1 MSQND
6 LIIMALAVLIVGV
19 ILYKQINKVTQNIT
33 INDENPN
40 LAYSKFC
47 SAIDDQID
55 ILRQKALE
63 NQILNQDNKDEIL
76 ENLSDFSKELVFIE
90 SLNSKESDKRQ
101 EKLFGLLSR
110 IDEFVEQN
118 FINGKDIASDIKDN
132 LKIEFDKLGL
142 DRG

>member
-63 NQILNQDNKDEIL
+63 TQIVNQDNKDEIL

-90 SLNSKESDKRQ
+90 SLNYKESDKWQ

>member
-1 MSQND
+1 MTKLS
-6 LIIMALAVLIVGV
+6 V
-19 ILYKQINKVTQNIT
+19 LYKKILIT
-33 INDENPN
+33 TLVLGAILTPN

-63 NQILNQDNKDEIL
+63 NQIVNQDNKDEIL

-90 SLNSKESDKRQ
+90 SLNSKESDKWQ

>member
-63 NQILNQDNKDEIL
+63 NQIVNQDNKDEIL

-90 SLNSKESDKRQ
+90 SLNSKESDKWQ

-118 FINGKDIASDIKDN
+118 FINGKDIARDIKDN

>member
-40 LAYSKFC
+40 LAYFKFC

-63 NQILNQDNKDEIL
+63 NQIVNQDNKDEIL

-90 SLNSKESDKRQ
+90 SLNSKESDKWQ

-110 IDEFVEQN
+110 IDEFVKQN

>member
-63 NQILNQDNKDEIL
+63 NQIVNQDNKDEIL

>member
-1 MSQND
+1 MAQND
-6 LIIMALAVLIVGV
+6 LIIMAVAVLIVGV

-33 INDENPN
+33 NDDENPN
-40 LAYSKFC
+40 LVYSKFC
-47 SAIDDQID
+47 DAIDNQID
-55 ILRQKALE
+55 ILRQNTQEDIILE
-63 NQILNQDNKDEIL
+63 PNKKDEIL
-76 ENLSDFSKELVFIE
+76 EALSDFSKELVFIE
-90 SLNSKESDKRQ
+90 SLNSKDSDKWQ

-110 IDEFVEQN
+110 IDEFVEKN

>member
-90 SLNSKESDKRQ
+90 SLNSKESDKWQ

>member
-63 NQILNQDNKDEIL
+63 NQIVSQDNKDEIL

-90 SLNSKESDKRQ
+90 SLNSKESDKWQ

-118 FINGKDIASDIKDN
+118 FINGKDIARDIKDN

>member
-90 SLNSKESDKRQ
+90 SLNSKESDKWQ
-101 EKLFGLLSR
+101 EKLFELLSR

-118 FINGKDIASDIKDN
+118 FINGKNIASDIKDN

>member
-63 NQILNQDNKDEIL
+63 NQIVNQDNKDEIL

-90 SLNSKESDKRQ
+90 SLNSKESDKWQ

-118 FINGKDIASDIKDN
+118 VIHGKDIASDIKDN

>member
-1 MSQND
+1 MLLCCFQ
-6 LIIMALAVLIVGV
+6 LRQRL
-19 ILYKQINKVTQNIT
+19 LYKQINKVTQNIT

-63 NQILNQDNKDEIL
+63 NQIVNQDNKDEIL

-90 SLNSKESDKRQ
+90 SLNSKESDKWQ

-110 IDEFVEQN
+110 IDESVEQN
-118 FINGKDIASDIKDN
+118 FINGKDIARDIKDN

-142 DRG
+142 DRGQNLAF

>member
-63 NQILNQDNKDEIL
+63 NQIVNQDNKDEIL

-90 SLNSKESDKRQ
+90 SLNSKESDKWQ

>member
-1 MSQND
+1 MAQND
-6 LIIMALAVLIVGV
+6 LIIMAVAVLIVGV

-33 INDENPN
+33 NDDENPN
-40 LAYSKFC
+40 LVYSKFC
-47 SAIDDQID
+47 DAIDNQID
-55 ILRQKALE
+55 ILRQNTQEDMILE
-63 NQILNQDNKDEIL
+63 PNKKDEIL
-76 ENLSDFSKELVFIE
+76 EALSDFSKELVFIE
-90 SLNSKESDKRQ
+90 SLNSKDSDKWQ

-110 IDEFVEQN
+110 IDEFVEKN

>member
-63 NQILNQDNKDEIL
+63 NQIVNQDNKDEIL
-76 ENLSDFSKELVFIE
+76 ENLNDFSKELVFIE
-90 SLNSKESDKRQ
+90 SLNSKESDKWQ

-118 FINGKDIASDIKDN
+118 FINGKDIARDIKDN

-142 DRG
+142 DKG

>member
-1 MSQND
+1 MAQNE
-6 LIIMALAVLIVGV
+6 LMRMALAVWTVGV

-63 NQILNQDNKDEIL
+63 NQIVNQDNKDEIL

-90 SLNSKESDKRQ
+90 SLNSKESDKWQ

>member
-63 NQILNQDNKDEIL
+63 NQIVNQDNKDEIL

-90 SLNSKESDKRQ
+90 SLNSKESAKWQ

>member
-63 NQILNQDNKDEIL
+63 NQIVNQDNKDEIL

-90 SLNSKESDKRQ
+90 SLNSKESDKWQ

-142 DRG
+142 DRC

>member
-63 NQILNQDNKDEIL
+63 NQIVNQDNKDEIL

-90 SLNSKESDKRQ
+90 SLNSKESDKWQ

-110 IDEFVEQN
+110 IDEFAEQN

>member
-63 NQILNQDNKDEIL
+63 NQIL
-76 ENLSDFSKELVFIE
+76 
-90 SLNSKESDKRQ
+90 
-101 EKLFGLLSR
+101 
-110 IDEFVEQN
+110 
-118 FINGKDIASDIKDN
+118 
-132 LKIEFDKLGL
+132 KISF
-142 DRG
+142 

>member
-55 ILRQKALE
+55 ILRQKVLE

-90 SLNSKESDKRQ
+90 SLNSKESDKWQ
-101 EKLFGLLSR
+101 EKLFELLSR

-118 FINGKDIASDIKDN
+118 FINGKNIASDIKDN

>member
-90 SLNSKESDKRQ
+90 SLNSKESDKWQ

-118 FINGKDIASDIKDN
+118 FINGKDIARDIKDN

>member
-63 NQILNQDNKDEIL
+63 NQIVNQDNKDEIL

-90 SLNSKESDKRQ
+90 SLNSKESDKWQ

-110 IDEFVEQN
+110 IDEFVKQN

-132 LKIEFDKLGL
+132 LKIEFDKLRL

>member
-63 NQILNQDNKDEIL
+63 NQIVNQDNKDEIL

-90 SLNSKESDKRQ
+90 SLNSKESDKWQ

-142 DRG
+142 DKG

>member
-6 LIIMALAVLIVGV
+6 LIIMALVLIVGV

-63 NQILNQDNKDEIL
+63 NQIVNQDNKDEIL

-90 SLNSKESDKRQ
+90 SLNSKESDKWQ

>member
-63 NQILNQDNKDEIL
+63 NQIVNQDNKDEIL

-90 SLNSKESDKRQ
+90 SLNSKESDKWQ
-101 EKLFGLLSR
+101 DKLFGLLSR

>member
-63 NQILNQDNKDEIL
+63 NQIVNQDNKDEIL
-76 ENLSDFSKELVFIE
+76 ENLSDVSKELVFIE
-90 SLNSKESDKRQ
+90 SLNSKESDKWK

-110 IDEFVEQN
+110 IDEFVEKN

>member
-90 SLNSKESDKRQ
+90 SLNSKESDKWQ

-110 IDEFVEQN
+110 IDEFIEQN

>member
-55 ILRQKALE
+55 ILRQKTLE
-63 NQILNQDNKDEIL
+63 NQIVNQDNKDEIL

-90 SLNSKESDKRQ
+90 SLNSKESDKWQ

>member
-63 NQILNQDNKDEIL
+63 NQIVSQDNKDEIL

-90 SLNSKESDKRQ
+90 SLNSKESDKWQ